1 MLQQLHTAVAD
12 IEQLKADL
20 LTAAHPAQ
28 PTQPAEHAL
37 PAVDPV
43 SAVNGKKRLRNN
55 AGAAANAQ
63 PRGHRQS
70 TYSRLGRANR
80 LTLNPP
86 TTDAATQSEVEALD
100 ALSAQP
106 SKAAIM
112 TEKSMHTQQPHGS
125 GLINRRRMGGHYSEQ
140 PCLRAQRE
148 LIVPGQHAIFIYCS
162 FAQRLLA
169 YIPAVH

>member
-1 MLQQLHTAVAD
+1 MLQQLHSAVAD
-12 IEQLKADL
+12 IQQLKADL

-28 PTQPAEHAL
+28 PAQPAEHAL

-70 TYSRLGRANR
+70 TYSRLGHANT
-80 LTLNPP
+80 LTLNPLL
-86 TTDAATQSEVEALD
+86 TIDVATQSEVEALD
-100 ALSAQP
+100 TLSEQP
-106 SKAAIM
+106 SKAASM
-112 TEKSMHTQQPHGS
+112 SGTSMHTQPPDGS
-125 GLINRRRMGGHYSEQ
+125 RLVNRRRHRGHNSQQ

-148 LIVPGQHAIFIYCS
+148 LIVPGQHAISI
-162 FAQRLLA
+162 
-169 YIPAVH
+169 